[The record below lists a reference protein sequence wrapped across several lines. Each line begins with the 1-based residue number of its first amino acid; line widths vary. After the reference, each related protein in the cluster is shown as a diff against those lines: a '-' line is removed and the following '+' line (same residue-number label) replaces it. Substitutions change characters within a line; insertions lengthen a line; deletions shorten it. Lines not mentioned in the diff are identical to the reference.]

1 MVEKPVIIGAFQKKL
16 RRDAFL
22 CLHVSDSCYN
32 YLMMIEFK
40 FTKRSLRK
48 KYVREMLWTL
58 LAAGYRIRIVR

>member
-1 MVEKPVIIGAFQKKL
+1 
-16 RRDAFL
+16 
-22 CLHVSDSCYN
+22 
-32 YLMMIEFK
+32 MMIEFK